1 MLKINEV
8 YTEKDIFCGNRMRI
22 SRVVGLTNIV
32 VFFIEF
38 IIDLG
43 GSLVIQ
49 NTVEP
54 ISMYKSIRIRTNKK
68 VWYKLARQY
77 AKRNQ
82 NR

>member
-8 YTEKDIFCGNRMRI
+8 YIRKNLYSDISI
-22 SRVVGLTNIV
+22 SRIVGLTDFIV
-32 VFFIEF
+32 LFIEF
-38 IIDLG
+38 NIDIDG
-43 GSLVIQ
+43 NIDVEYIS
-49 NTVEP
+49 EP
-54 ISMYKSIRIRTNKK
+54 IYVYKSARIKRNKK

>member
-8 YTEKDIFCGNRMRI
+8 YIRKNLYSGLSI
-22 SRVVGLTNIV
+22 SRVVGLTDFIV
-32 VFFIEF
+32 LFIEF
-38 IIDLG
+38 NIDIDG
-43 GSLVIQ
+43 NIDAEYIS
-49 NTVEP
+49 EP
-54 ISMYKSIRIRTNKK
+54 IYLYKNARIKRNRK

>member
-8 YTEKDIFCGNRMRI
+8 YIRKNLYSGISI
-22 SRVVGLTNIV
+22 SRIVGTDFIV
-32 VFFIEF
+32 LFIEF
-38 IIDLG
+38 NIDIG
-43 GSLVIQ
+43 GNIDVEYIS
-49 NTVEP
+49 EP
-54 ISMYKSIRIRTNKK
+54 IYVYKSARIKRNKK

>member
-8 YTEKDIFCGNRMRI
+8 YIRKNLYSGISI
-22 SRVVGLTNIV
+22 SRVVGLTDFIV
-32 VFFIEF
+32 LFIEF
-38 IIDLG
+38 NIDIDG
-43 GSLVIQ
+43 NIDVEYIS
-49 NTVEP
+49 EP
-54 ISMYKSIRIRTNKK
+54 IYVYKSARIKRNKK